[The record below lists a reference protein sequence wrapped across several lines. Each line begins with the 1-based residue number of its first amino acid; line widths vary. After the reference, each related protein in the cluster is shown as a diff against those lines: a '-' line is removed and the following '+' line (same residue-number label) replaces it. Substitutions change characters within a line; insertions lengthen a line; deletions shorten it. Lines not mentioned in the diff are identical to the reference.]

1 LGSDKVIDRDFDIV
15 AALGECSIDVVV
27 DLVAGPHLLNVL
39 KRGGRYVTAGT
50 IAVPKVELDVRTLYL
65 KDLSLSQ
72 GSIFILEVLF
82 RIPLSSKRSLLISK
96 KVVSMHRAYQD

>member
-65 KDLSLSQ
+65 KDLSLFWKYFS
-72 GSIFILEVLF
+72 GFPYLRKDHCLY
-82 RIPLSSKRSLLISK
+82 RK
-96 KVVSMHRAYQD
+96 K